1 MPSLRNQQGKGTIMD
16 KYIRTK
22 VAHCYQNFKLLSKLS
37 FNFILHSNLIS
48 NQVKLEIKFIST
60 RNQILF
66 QSGSNSTIL

>member
-22 VAHCYQNFKLLSKLS
+22 VAHCYQNNSKLS

-48 NQVKLEIKFIST
+48 NQVQLEIKFIST
-60 RNQILF
+60 RYQILF